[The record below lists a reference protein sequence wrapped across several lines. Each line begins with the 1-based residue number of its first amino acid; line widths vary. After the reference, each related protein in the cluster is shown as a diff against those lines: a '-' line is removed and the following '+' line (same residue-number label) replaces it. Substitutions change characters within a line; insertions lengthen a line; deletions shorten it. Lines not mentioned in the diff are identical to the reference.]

1 MCSLRL
7 RRFAAGLPPLSP
19 APDKPVVCYVTDR
32 KLLGTAAPVPSLLEK
47 IRMAAQAGV
56 DWIQIREKDL
66 PVRELLTLTR
76 EAVSIADSSGRK
88 TLVIVN
94 DRLDIAL
101 AAAAAGVHLGSESV
115 PARDVIRWCRAGNA
129 PSGFRIGV
137 SCHTIEDASEAVSA
151 GADYVFFGPIFD
163 TPSKRSFGA
172 PQGISRLKDVC
183 GAVCIPVIAIGGVN
197 EENAVECF
205 RAGAAGI
212 AAIRM
217 FQEAKSPQALAEAV
231 ARLRAQV

>member
-1 MCSLRL
+1 
-7 RRFAAGLPPLSP
+7 
-19 APDKPVVCYVTDR
+19 
-32 KLLGTAAPVPSLLEK
+32 
-47 IRMAAQAGV
+47 
-56 DWIQIREKDL
+56 
-66 PVRELLTLTR
+66 
-76 EAVSIADSSGRK
+76 
-88 TLVIVN
+88 
-94 DRLDIAL
+94 
-101 AAAAAGVHLGSESV
+101 V